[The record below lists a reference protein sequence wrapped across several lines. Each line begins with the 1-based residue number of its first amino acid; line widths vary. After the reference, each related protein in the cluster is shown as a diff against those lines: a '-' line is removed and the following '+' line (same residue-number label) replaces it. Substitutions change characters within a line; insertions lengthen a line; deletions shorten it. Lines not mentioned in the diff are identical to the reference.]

1 MPVTNNGQ
9 FCVLVKFRI
18 HPDIGKQRGVKCV
31 GVFIL
36 QMQLQIG
43 FINDLSSVS
52 EALQGKSIFDIVD
65 LPRFLEN
72 LAAYWTAQKSD
83 RDAIRKSYAAMRKL
97 GGEKGYK
104 IPAHP
109 IDDLAQLSVEDLAVE
124 YAKVVAGGSTRN
136 HAERL
141 YIRQI
146 GQQAYNLTVAQY
158 VVDEYPE
165 LEPELLPNK
174 TKAN

>member
-1 MPVTNNGQ
+1 MKKET
-9 FCVLVKFRI
+9 
-18 HPDIGKQRGVKCV
+18 
-31 GVFIL
+31 L
-36 QMQLQIG
+36 QKIR
-43 FINDLSSVS
+43 SCK
-52 EALQGKSIFDIVD
+52 ALQGKTIFDVVA
-65 LPRFLEN
+65 LPRFVEN
-72 LAAYWTAQKSD
+72 LGAYWTAQKTD
-83 RDAIRKSYAAMRKL
+83 RDAIRKSYDAMRKM
-97 GGEKGYK
+97 GGANGYR

-109 IDDLAQLSVEDLAVE
+109 IDDLAQLSVDDLAVE

-165 LEPELLPNK
+165 LEPELLPKKSN
-174 TKAN
+174 AN

>member
-1 MPVTNNGQ
+1 MKKST
-9 FCVLVKFRI
+9 
-18 HPDIGKQRGVKCV
+18 
-31 GVFIL
+31 L
-36 QMQLQIG
+36 QKIR
-43 FINDLSSVS
+43 SCK
-52 EALQGKSIFDIVD
+52 ALQGKTIFDIVD

-83 RDAIRKSYAAMRKL
+83 RDAIRKSYQAMRKM
-97 GGEKGYK
+97 GGAKGYK

-109 IDDLAQLSVEDLAVE
+109 IDDLANMTVEDLAVE

-165 LEPELLPNK
+165 LADELLP
-174 TKAN
+174 TKSKNN

>member
-1 MPVTNNGQ
+1 MKKET
-9 FCVLVKFRI
+9 
-18 HPDIGKQRGVKCV
+18 
-31 GVFIL
+31 L
-36 QMQLQIG
+36 QKIR
-43 FINDLSSVS
+43 SCK
-52 EALQGKSIFDIVD
+52 ALQGKTIFDVVA
-65 LPRFLEN
+65 LPRFVEN
-72 LAAYWTAQKSD
+72 LAAYWTAQKTD
-83 RDAIRKSYAAMRKL
+83 RGAIRKSYDAMRKM
-97 GGEKGYK
+97 GGAKGYR

-109 IDDLAQLSVEDLAVE
+109 IDDLAKLSVDDLAVE

-165 LEPELLPNK
+165 LANELLPKSNS
-174 TKAN
+174 N

>member
-1 MPVTNNGQ
+1 MKKET
-9 FCVLVKFRI
+9 
-18 HPDIGKQRGVKCV
+18 
-31 GVFIL
+31 L
-36 QMQLQIG
+36 QKIR
-43 FINDLSSVS
+43 SCK
-52 EALQGKSIFDIVD
+52 ALQGKTIFDVVA

-72 LAAYWTAQKSD
+72 LAAYWTAQKTD
-83 RDAIRKSYAAMRKL
+83 RDAIRKSYDAMRKM
-97 GGEKGYK
+97 GGANGYR

-109 IDDLAQLSVEDLAVE
+109 IDDLAQLSVDDLAVE

-165 LEPELLPNK
+165 LEPELFPK
-174 TKAN
+174 KSKAN